1 MTYQRPKSENQ
12 LSPEEKK
19 RLLSD
24 YLAFYQTQVQIDI
37 ANLNKKVPRETFAAV
52 MDEIGEILLRK
63 SSEMVNDNE
72 VIRNFLTETPL
83 PPDLAKL
90 LPEEFR
96 VFCLLLNGLKQ
107 WVVAEQLA
115 TDRYLLGGTAR
126 ASLRKLVDKCIVTG
140 ETIGSDGEL
149 HHPVRDGRPPILLS
163 KKGHSFIEGQ
173 VSGKTLEADDDPVT
187 IGIKKVR
194 SDRNRSWFQLRDG
207 CLSQLG
213 LPVQFSSSRRQSS
226 SRTFAKKVHE
236 ESGLTYQQ
244 ILEWLDNHQLVGP

>member
-1 MTYQRPKSENQ
+1 MTYQRPKSEIQ

-19 RLLSD
+19 NLLGE
-24 YLAFYQTQVQIDI
+24 YLAFYEAQVQINI

-63 SSEMVNDNE
+63 SSEMAKDNE
-72 VIRNFLTETPL
+72 VIRKFLMETPL
-83 PPDLAKL
+83 PPDLAQL
-90 LPEEFR
+90 LPDEFR
-96 VFCLLLNGLKQ
+96 VFCLLLNGFKQ

-126 ASLRKLVDKCIVTG
+126 DSLRKLADQCIVTG

-163 KKGHSFIEGQ
+163 KKGHSLIEGQ
-173 VSGKTLEADDDPVT
+173 VAGKTLETDDDPVT
-187 IGIKKVR
+187 VRIKKLR
-194 SDRNRSWFQLRDG
+194 REGNHSWLQLREG

-213 LPVQFSSSRRQSS
+213 LPLQSSPTRRQSS
-226 SRTFAKKVHE
+226 ARSFAKKVHE
-236 ESGLTYQQ
+236 DSGLSYEQ
-244 ILEWLDNHQLVGP
+244 ILEWLDDHQIAGS